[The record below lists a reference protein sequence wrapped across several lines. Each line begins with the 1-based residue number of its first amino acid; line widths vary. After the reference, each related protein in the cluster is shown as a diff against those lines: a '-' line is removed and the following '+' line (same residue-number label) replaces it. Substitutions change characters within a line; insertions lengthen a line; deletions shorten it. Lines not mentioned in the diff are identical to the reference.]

1 MDRNRGVK
9 HDGWRVTAPIKGEYE
24 EERNRG
30 MMEKRA
36 RRRGDR
42 MISGGIDRKQE

>member
-1 MDRNRGVK
+1 MTGGMQSTNK
-9 HDGWRVTAPIKGEYE
+9 NE

-30 MMEKRA
+30 EDDGKRA